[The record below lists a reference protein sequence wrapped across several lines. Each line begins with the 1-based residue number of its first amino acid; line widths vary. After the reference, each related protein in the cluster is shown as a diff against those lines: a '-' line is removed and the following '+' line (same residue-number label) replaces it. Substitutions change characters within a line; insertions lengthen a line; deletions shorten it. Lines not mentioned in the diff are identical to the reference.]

1 VDTSN
6 KGADDTGIDDI
17 RVAVVERK
25 EGVLDV
31 AAALDFV
38 SDPRFGGISV
48 FVGKV
53 RDFNL
58 GRQVTGIS
66 YDLFV
71 PLALRTFRA
80 IGERARQEV
89 GAPLKLYIAHA
100 KGDLGLSD
108 LAVVVAAGT
117 PHRAEAFRACRLA
130 IEAVK
135 HEAPIWKQEHYVDG
149 DSAWSEGC
157 SLCDVQPE
165 TGHDHHDASG
175 HGHGH

>member
-1 VDTSN
+1 MD
-6 KGADDTGIDDI
+6 KGMDHLDMGDLHA
-17 RVAVVERK
+17 AVVER
-25 EGVLDV
+25 GTAALDV

-38 SDPRFGGISV
+38 SDPRFGGIAV

-53 RDFNL
+53 RNHNV

-66 YDLFV
+66 YDLFE
-71 PLALRTFRA
+71 PLALRLFRA
-80 IGERARQEV
+80 IGERARAEV

-100 KGDLGLSD
+100 KGDLQLDD

-117 PHRAEAFRACRLA
+117 PHRDEAFRACRLA

-157 SLCDVQPE
+157 SLCEEDRHSEAEHGRQ
-165 TGHDHHDASG
+165 AG